1 MQYFVGF
8 VLTLLA
14 SLAIIAI
21 INKKINKKMSR
32 TLYSQK
38 DTHELFKYF
47 FAIDSSNQKKR
58 LSQLTKHTEK
68 SMIKVMVIG
77 QEAYWVSDNTF
88 FVANAINGEVEA
100 GSATPVDVENMSKN
114 DMNKMLFILDNLQNG
129 NKNDSGSA
137 GNERI

>member
-1 MQYFVGF
+1 MQYFIGF
-8 VLTLLA
+8 SLTFLV
-14 SLAIIAI
+14 SLAIII
-21 INKKINKKMSR
+21 VMSKKINKKMSR

-47 FAIDSSNQKKR
+47 FSIDSSNQKKR

-88 FVANAINGEVEA
+88 YVAKAIDGEVEP
-100 GSATPVDVENMSKN
+100 GSAQPVDIENMSKN
-114 DMNKMLFILDNLQNG
+114 DINKMLFILDNLESG
-129 NKNDSGSA
+129 KKNDSGGS
-137 GNERI
+137 GNY

>member
-1 MQYFVGF
+1 MQYIVACI
-8 VLTLLA
+8 LTLLV

-21 INKKINKKMSR
+21 VKKKINKKMSR

-47 FAIDSSNQKKR
+47 FSIDSSNQKKR
-58 LSQLTKHTEK
+58 FSQLTNHTEK
-68 SMIKVMVIG
+68 SMIRVMVIG

>member
-1 MQYFVGF
+1 MEYFIGF
-8 VLTLLA
+8 FLTFMV
-14 SLAIIAI
+14 SLAIII
-21 INKKINKKMSR
+21 IMNKKINKKMSR

-47 FAIDSSNQKKR
+47 FSIDSSNQKKR

-88 FVANAINGEVEA
+88 YVAKAIDGEVEP
-100 GSATPVDVENMSKN
+100 GSAQPVDIENMSKN
-114 DMNKMLFILDNLQNG
+114 DINKMLFILDNLESG
-129 NKNDSGSA
+129 KKNDSGGS
-137 GNERI
+137 GNY

>member
-1 MQYFVGF
+1 MQYLIGFILTFFV
-8 VLTLLA
+8 
-14 SLAIIAI
+14 SLAIIFI
-21 INKKINKKMSR
+21 IKNKINKKMSR
-32 TLYSQK
+32 ILYSQK

-137 GNERI
+137 GDDRI

>member
-1 MQYFVGF
+1 VQYFIGF
-8 VLTLLA
+8 SLTFIA
-14 SLAIIAI
+14 SLVIIIAMK
-21 INKKINKKMSR
+21 KKINKKMSR

-47 FAIDSSNQKKR
+47 FLIDSSNQKKR

-88 FVANAINGEVEA
+88 YVAKAINGEVEP
-100 GSATPVDVENMSKN
+100 GSAQPVDIENMSKN
-114 DMNKMLFILDNLQNG
+114 DINKMLFILDNLESG
-129 NKNDSGSA
+129 KKNDSSGS
-137 GNERI
+137 GNY

>member
-1 MQYFVGF
+1 MQYFIGF
-8 VLTLLA
+8 FLTLFI
-14 SLAIIAI
+14 SFPIIFI
-21 INKKINKKMSR
+21 MKKKISKKMSR

-77 QEAYWVSDNTF
+77 QEAYWVSNNTF

>member
-1 MQYFVGF
+1 MQYFIGF
-8 VLTLLA
+8 FLTLFI
-14 SLAIIAI
+14 SFPIIFI
-21 INKKINKKMSR
+21 MKKKISKKMSR

-77 QEAYWVSDNTF
+77 QEAYWVSNNTF

-100 GSATPVDVENMSKN
+100 GSATPVDLENMSKN

>member
-88 FVANAINGEVEA
+88 YVAKAIDGEVEP
-100 GSATPVDVENMSKN
+100 GSAQPVDIENMSKN
-114 DMNKMLFILDNLQNG
+114 DINKMLFILDNLESG
-129 NKNDSGSA
+129 KKNDSGGS
-137 GNERI
+137 GNY

>member
-1 MQYFVGF
+1 MKYFIGF
-8 VLTLLA
+8 FLTFIV
-14 SLAIIAI
+14 SLAIII
-21 INKKINKKMSR
+21 IMNKKIGKKMSR

-47 FAIDSSNQKKR
+47 FSIDSSNQKKR

-88 FVANAINGEVEA
+88 YVAKAIDGEVEP
-100 GSATPVDVENMSKN
+100 GSAQPVDIENMSKN
-114 DMNKMLFILDNLQNG
+114 DINKMLFILDNLESG
-129 NKNDSGSA
+129 KKNDSGSS
-137 GNERI
+137 GNY

>member
-1 MQYFVGF
+1 MQYIVACI
-8 VLTLLA
+8 LTLLV

-21 INKKINKKMSR
+21 VKKKINKKMSR

-47 FAIDSSNQKKR
+47 FSIDSSNQKKR
-58 LSQLTKHTEK
+58 SSQLTNHTEK
-68 SMIKVMVIG
+68 SMIRVMVIG

-137 GNERI
+137 GND

>member
-1 MQYFVGF
+1 MQYFIGF
-8 VLTLLA
+8 SLTLLA
-14 SLAIIAI
+14 SLAIII
-21 INKKINKKMSR
+21 IMNKKINKKMSR

-38 DTHELFKYF
+38 DTHELLKYF
-47 FAIDSSNQKKR
+47 FSIDSSNQKKR

-88 FVANAINGEVEA
+88 YVAKAIDGEVEP
-100 GSATPVDVENMSKN
+100 GSANPVDIENMSKN

-137 GNERI
+137 GND

>member
-1 MQYFVGF
+1 VKYFIGF
-8 VLTLLA
+8 GLTFLV
-14 SLAIIAI
+14 SLAIII
-21 INKKINKKMSR
+21 VMNKKINKKMSR

-47 FAIDSSNQKKR
+47 FSIDSSNNKKR

-68 SMIKVMVIG
+68 SMIKVMVMG

-88 FVANAINGEVEA
+88 YVAKAIDGEVEP
-100 GSATPVDVENMSKN
+100 GSASQVDIENMSKN
-114 DMNKMLFILDNLQNG
+114 DMKKMLFILDNLQNG

-137 GNERI
+137 GND

>member
-1 MQYFVGF
+1 MQYFIGF
-8 VLTLLA
+8 FLTLFI
-14 SLAIIAI
+14 SFPIIFI
-21 INKKINKKMSR
+21 MKKKISKKMSR

-88 FVANAINGEVEA
+88 YVAKAIDGEVEA

>member
-1 MQYFVGF
+1 MQYV
-8 VLTLLA
+8 VASILTLLI
-14 SLAIIAI
+14 SLAIIVI
-21 INKKINKKMSR
+21 MKKKINKKMSR

-47 FAIDSSNQKKR
+47 FSIDSSNQKKR
-58 LSQLTKHTEK
+58 PSQLTKHTEK

-88 FVANAINGEVEA
+88 YVANAIDGEVEA
-100 GSATPVDVENMSKN
+100 GSAKPVDIESMSKN
-114 DMNKMLFILDNLQNG
+114 DIKKMLFILDNLQNG

>member
-88 FVANAINGEVEA
+88 YVAKAIDGEVEP
-100 GSATPVDVENMSKN
+100 GSAQPVDIENMSKN
-114 DMNKMLFILDNLQNG
+114 DINKMLFILDNLESG
-129 NKNDSGSA
+129 KKNDSGSS
-137 GNERI
+137 GNY

>member
-1 MQYFVGF
+1 MQYFIGF
-8 VLTLLA
+8 GLTLLV
-14 SLAIIAI
+14 SLAIIVLM
-21 INKKINKKMSR
+21 NKKINKKMSR

-38 DTHELFKYF
+38 DTHEFFKYF
-47 FAIDSSNQKKR
+47 FSIDSSNQKKR

-88 FVANAINGEVEA
+88 YVAKAIDGEVEP
-100 GSATPVDVENMSKN
+100 GSANPVDIENMSKS

-137 GNERI
+137 GND

>member
-1 MQYFVGF
+1 VKYFIGF
-8 VLTLLA
+8 GLTLIV
-14 SLAIIAI
+14 SLAIIVLM
-21 INKKINKKMSR
+21 NKKINKKMSR

-47 FAIDSSNQKKR
+47 FSIDSSNQKKR

-88 FVANAINGEVEA
+88 YVAKALDGEVEA
-100 GSATPVDVENMSKN
+100 GSAEPVDVANMSKN

-137 GNERI
+137 GND

>member
-1 MQYFVGF
+1 MQYIVACI
-8 VLTLLA
+8 LTLLV

-21 INKKINKKMSR
+21 VKKKINKKMSR

-47 FAIDSSNQKKR
+47 FSIDSSNQKKR
-58 LSQLTKHTEK
+58 SSQLTNHTEK
-68 SMIKVMVIG
+68 SMIRVMVIG

-88 FVANAINGEVEA
+88 FVANAINGKVEA